1 MDSRFGR
8 IMRSLGGLL
17 LLGWLASAC
26 VTRPDVDP
34 SCKERGELEIGW
46 LFDGS
51 AVCPS
56 VEGSVIQE
64 VRVKLWRQA
73 EDGTREAIHADEKGD
88 AYACAGQVVVLPNS
102 LCGVYVIQVSAALE
116 NGRLAWNSSQTVHRI
131 KGGLINS
138 VRVGMRPVN

>member
-1 MDSRFGR
+1 MGDRFVR
-8 IMRSLGGLL
+8 IMRGLVGVL
-17 LLGWLASAC
+17 LLGWLVSAC
-26 VTRPDVDP
+26 VTRPNVDP

-51 AVCPS
+51 AVCPTT
-56 VEGSVIQE
+56 EGAAIQE

-73 EDGTREAIHADEKGD
+73 EDGSREALHLDGKGD
-88 AYACAGQVVVLPNS
+88 VYKCAAQTVVFPNS

-116 NGRLAWNSSQTVHRI
+116 NGRVAWNSSETVHRI